1 MNEPHLASAEFGGF
15 WIRFLALLA
24 DSAIVFLVMVLI
36 IAGGAT
42 VLGEDMVPLAALA
55 AWLFAFLYWP
65 VMHAASPQATIGK
78 AMLRLRV
85 TGYQGNR
92 ISFLRSLG
100 RELAK
105 ILSGSVLMLG
115 YLVAA
120 FTARKQALHDLVA
133 STYVIRE
140 GKPLIVPAVATIVAG
155 FVLPVV
161 LVPLLVS
168 PAMMGSLTAMMSGLE
183 QAQPKPVPRPAPR
196 PPVVAKAPAPAPTA
210 PVVEKPATPAPVV
223 EKPAA
228 PAPVAAPAVAAV
240 PPPPPPAPAIEP
252 KQVQIEPKQV
262 QLPLPAPK
270 KPAPKKV
277 VVAKKPASQ
286 PRPVTVARAQTP
298 ARVPAAFEAK
308 AAPGPKFN
316 DLITAVLYRDAEAVA
331 ELLRLGRWADKPD
344 SRGTTPLML
353 AVEFGDAGTAEAL
366 LKAGADPGRAFSVAE
381 RRRDGPML
389 DLLKRYAA
397 R

>member
-42 VLGEDMVPLAALA
+42 VLGEDMVPLAVLA

-85 TGYQGNR
+85 TGYQGSR

-115 YLVAA
+115 YLIAA

-140 GKPLIVPAVATIVAG
+140 GQARIVPAVATIVAG

-161 LVPLLVS
+161 LVPLLVA
-168 PAMMGSLTAMMSGLE
+168 PAMLGSLTAMMSGLE

-196 PPVVAKAPAPAPTA
+196 PPVVAKAPAPAPAPAKPA
-210 PVVEKPATPAPVV
+210 PVIEKPA
-223 EKPAA
+223 E
-228 PAPVAAPAVAAV
+228 PAPVAVPVVAAV

-262 QLPLPAPK
+262 QLPPPAPK
-270 KPAPKKV
+270 NPAPKKV
-277 VVAKKPASQ
+277 VVAEKPAPQ
-286 PRPVTVARAQTP
+286 PRPVLVARAQTP
-298 ARVPAAFEAK
+298 ARVPAVFEPK

-316 DLITAVLYRDAEAVA
+316 DLVTAVLYRDAEAVA
-331 ELLRLGRWADKPD
+331 ELLRFGRWADKPD

-353 AVEFGDAGTAEAL
+353 AVELGDAGTAEAL
-366 LKAGADPGRAFSVAE
+366 LKAGADPGRAFAAAQ